1 MEEMTVEV
9 AAAGEGREVR
19 ACSWRV
25 LVVELDCDV
34 AHCCFEDD
42 VVSHDE

>member
-42 VVSHDE
+42 VGSHDE